1 MNEARIEAA
10 LRAMGQ
16 MTPRA
21 PEKTVEGM
29 INKIRALNAKKQ
41 KLAARAEGRLPRHRG
56 GRSAAILRRMPK
68 SWDFYAR
75 CGLDWQS
82 PCTRMKDAAIRKGAS
97 T

>member
-29 INKIRALNAKKQ
+29 INKIRALDAKKQ
-41 KLAARAEGRLPRHRG
+41 KLAARAEPELSRDQLKAPEVPKATKG
-56 GRSAAILRRMPK
+56 G
-68 SWDFYAR
+68 
-75 CGLDWQS
+75 
-82 PCTRMKDAAIRKGAS
+82 MKL
-97 T
+97 